1 MDLLTCRA
9 ARMRA
14 HLLDVP
20 AASVLAAAR
29 HQTATQAQEFWG
41 GRWALAVRTAGEPGL
56 GEVDAAFE
64 TGALVRSWTQRG
76 TLHIVAAHDLPWILE
91 ATQERQTRQY
101 AGVLRN
107 WGIDGGDVTR
117 AERVTRLALRGG
129 ERLTRAEFTAALAAA
144 GIDVERSRAQH
155 FMTVLAIR
163 RVLALGP
170 VVPRVGAP
178 TREQYLVGFEDA
190 VSDAPKTAD
199 PVAELFVRYVASHG
213 PASVADFAWW
223 SGLALGA
230 ARKAREAADARV
242 VEVEEGL
249 FAACAAAAPV
259 ETAAPTETAVPVETA
274 TPVEA
279 AVSAKAAVPV
289 EAAVPETAAS
299 VETAVSGETAVPAEA
314 SPRAGTAMLALPA
327 FDEYYISYRDRG
339 VACAPAHAARVG
351 PTANGLVRPVL
362 VRGGEVVGLWSHSMA
377 QGRHHLPPV
386 AEPFRRLPAG
396 AVRAALDRV
405 HRFVTAL

>member
-1 MDLLTCRA
+1 MDLLTRRA
-9 ARMRA
+9 ERLRA
-14 HLLDVP
+14 HRLDVP

-29 HQTATQAQEFWG
+29 HQTATQAQEFWS
-41 GRWALAVRTAGEPGL
+41 GRWALAVRTADDPGL

-64 TGALVRSWTQRG
+64 GGALVRSWTQRG

-91 ATQERQTRQY
+91 ATGERQMRQY
-101 AGVLRN
+101 AGVLRG
-107 WGIDGGDVTR
+107 WGIDDDDVTR
-117 AERVTRLALRGG
+117 AERVARRALRGG
-129 ERLTRAEFTAALAAA
+129 QRLNRAELAAALADA

-155 FMTVLAIR
+155 FVTVLAIR

-170 VVPRVGAP
+170 VVPRAGAP
-178 TREQYLVGFEDA
+178 TREQYLVGFDDA
-190 VSDAPKTAD
+190 VSGAPEVSD
-199 PVAELFVRYVASHG
+199 PVAELFVRYIASHG

-230 ARKAREAADARV
+230 ARKARDAADARV

-249 FAACAAAAPV
+249 FAAPAPVAAA
-259 ETAAPTETAVPVETA
+259 
-274 TPVEA
+274 
-279 AVSAKAAVPV
+279 
-289 EAAVPETAAS
+289 
-299 VETAVSGETAVPAEA
+299 ETAVSA
-314 SPRAGTAMLALPA
+314 SAPRARRAPTVLALPA

-339 VACAPAHAARVG
+339 VACAPALAARVG

-362 VRGGEVVGLWSHSMA
+362 VRDGEVVGLWSHSMA